1 MLIYIRLHIF
11 FQMRRAIIQN
21 CLCYICKAKLLQ
33 LKLIYIFARAILIL
47 KKLEIRK
54 IKPTFNISDLKVEN

>member
-1 MLIYIRLHIF
+1 
-11 FQMRRAIIQN
+11 MRRAIIQN